1 MSFRYSCRQKTHC
14 FLHRTVG
21 VRAKRP
27 AQELF
32 LHGSVTTAQDVKGR
46 NRQSAAGTPLW
57 CLRPPSLS
65 PVACRSPL

>member
-21 VRAKRP
+21 VRAKD
-27 AQELF
+27 QLKSF

-46 NRQSAAGTPLW
+46 NHQSAAGTPLW

-65 PVACRSPL
+65 LVVYHSP